1 MLVVTRYR
9 VPAEEAASFH
19 EQARAAVQV
28 LVERPGCRSATV
40 GRNVDDPALWTLTT
54 EWATV
59 GDYRRAL
66 SNAQVKQYAV
76 PLMYRSVDEPSAYE
90 ALTTWTPADGV
101 REHPSDLARGS
112 SGSVAGPGCGEP

>member
-9 VPAEEAASFH
+9 VPADEWVSFH
-19 EQARAAVQV
+19 EQARGAVRV
-28 LVERPGCRSATV
+28 LTERPGCRAATV
-40 GRNVDDPALWTLTT
+40 GRNVDEPELWTLTT

-76 PLMYRSVDEPSAYE
+76 PLMYRAVDEPTAYE
-90 ALTTWTPADGV
+90 ALTTWNPADGV
-101 REHPSDLARGS
+101 QEHVSDLGL
-112 SGSVAGPGCGEP
+112 